1 MGKHIFTGKHMEKPY
16 VDDNDYGFTGDN
28 TYWEKPQIYHDLN
41 GKTPFYQ
48 EKPQIYRDLN
58 GKTHFYQGKNT

>member
-28 TYWEKPQIYHDLN
+28 TYQEKPQIYH
-41 GKTPFYQ
+41 
-48 EKPQIYRDLN
+48 DLN